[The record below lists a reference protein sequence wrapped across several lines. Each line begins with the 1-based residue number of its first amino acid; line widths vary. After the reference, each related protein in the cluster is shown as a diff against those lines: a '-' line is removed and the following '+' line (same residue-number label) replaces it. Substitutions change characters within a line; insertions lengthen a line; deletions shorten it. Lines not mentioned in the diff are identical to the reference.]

1 MNAMP
6 LNGRGFFM
14 RDRFSEVRR
23 QVRENGV

>member
-6 LNGRGFFM
+6 LNGRGSCM

>member
-6 LNGRGFFM
+6 LNGRGSFM
-14 RDRFSEVRR
+14 RDHFSEVRR